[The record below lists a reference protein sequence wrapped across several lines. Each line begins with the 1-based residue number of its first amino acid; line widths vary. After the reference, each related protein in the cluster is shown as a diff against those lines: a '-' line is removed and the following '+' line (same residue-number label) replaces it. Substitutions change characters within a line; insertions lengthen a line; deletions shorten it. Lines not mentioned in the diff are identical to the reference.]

1 MPCPASAGAAET
13 ANGAAEHTRMVLF
26 DFTIAY
32 YTKNGWGAAKR
43 REKAGRA
50 SPKSAAESAAGL
62 AGVEAFEGD
71 ERRRIS

>member
-1 MPCPASAGAAET
+1 MPCSASAGAAET
-13 ANGAAEHTRMVLF
+13 ANSAVARIRMGLF

-32 YTKNGWGAAKR
+32 YTKILMPGAAR
-43 REKAGRA
+43 
-50 SPKSAAESAAGL
+50 SAALGAAGL